1 MILHRI
7 SRQFQNPKLHS
18 LYPKLFSSSSI
29 SFSKLKEYDFSP
41 PEHLSVKPNSINPDV
56 YDNPKPKRQKPLY
69 KPPST
74 LDTTD
79 FKPLHSDLPF
89 DFRFSYTE
97 SSPDVR
103 PIGLREPKYS
113 PFGPSRIDRV
123 WTGVCAPV
131 IDPIVKSVDDGNE
144 EAVNLEEKRKKLRD
158 DILGEP
164 LSDAERK
171 ILVDKCQR
179 VRTKR
184 QINLGRDG
192 FTHNILNDIHN
203 NWKTCEA
210 VRIRCLGVPTVD
222 MKNVWNQLE
231 DKTSGKIIYKHGGLL
246 VLYRGRHYKPKERP
260 VIPVMLWRP
269 HEPIYPRLIRSTID
283 GLTIDETKEMRKRG
297 LSVPALAKLEKNGY
311 YGNLVP
317 MVRDAFLTEE
327 MVRIDC
333 KGLNKSDYK
342 KMGYKLRD
350 LVPCILVTFK
360 KEQIVIWRGRNYRAP
375 EPGQFV
381 NDDNSFDDLVGGSSH
396 TVEEDGSSSND
407 YESSSSEDEL
417 LSSDS
422 KLFAPPTR

>member
-1 MILHRI
+1 MILHII

-29 SFSKLKEYDFSP
+29 SFSTLKEYDFSP
-41 PEHLSVKPNSINPDV
+41 PEHLSVKPNSTKPNV
-56 YDNPKPKRQKPLY
+56 YENPKPKRQKPLY

-74 LDTTD
+74 LDPTD

-89 DFRFSYTE
+89 DFRFSYSQ
-97 SSPDVR
+97 SS

-131 IDPIVKSVDDGNE
+131 IDPIVKY
-144 EAVNLEEKRKKLRD
+144 KRKKLRD
-158 DILGEP
+158 DVLGKP

-171 ILVDKCQR
+171 ILVDKCQ
-179 VRTKR
+179 
-184 QINLGRDG
+184 INLGRDG
-192 FTHNILNDIHN
+192 FTHHILNDIHN
-203 NWKTCEA
+203 NWKTCLA

-222 MKNVWNQLE
+222 MNNVCNQLE

-260 VIPVMLWRP
+260 VIPVMFWRP
-269 HEPIYPRLIRSTID
+269 HEPIHPRLIRSTID
-283 GLTIDETKEMRKRG
+283 SLTIDETKEMRKRG
-297 LSVPALAKLEKNGY
+297 LSVPALAKLVKNGY

-342 KMGYKLRD
+342 KIGYKLRD

-360 KEQIVIWRGRNYRAP
+360 KEQIVIWRGKNYTAP

-381 NDDNSFDDLVGGSSH
+381 NDDNSFDYLVGGSSH
-396 TVEEDGSSSND
+396 TVEEDGND

-417 LSSDS
+417 LSSGN
-422 KLFAPPTR
+422 KIICTTY